1 MSNETSH
8 TKESGS
14 PIVGLLAGGVL
25 MVGGFWS
32 SIQLTNAIDAI
43 HHGEPATGPFAS
55 VAPALLKLEEAGIP
69 LDPGKTL
76 AAIGVFL
83 ILFPVIKSFFV
94 TPLKQAIDERNSDL
108 ERTFSEA
115 EELRAEMLQL
125 RTNYE
130 KQLERTQAEA
140 REQIQS
146 SIREAQNL
154 RQTLM
159 SEATERADQLVAK
172 AHQEIAAERDRVVA
186 QLRAEVTDL
195 ALTAAERVIGAN
207 MDTEANRRLV
217 DDFINSVEVT
227 R

>member
-1 MSNETSH
+1 MSNEH
-8 TKESGS
+8 TQSQSSGS
-14 PIVGLLAGGVL
+14 PIIGFVAGIIF
-25 MVGGFWS
+25 MAGGFWAS
-32 SIQLTNAIDAI
+32 LQVTQGIEAI
-43 HHGEPATGPFAS
+43 HHGEAATGPLAS
-55 VAPALLKLEEAGIP
+55 LAPLMLNLEEKGIP
-69 LDPGKTL
+69 LDLGKTL
-76 AAIGVFL
+76 ATIGVFL

-115 EELRAEMLQL
+115 EELRAEMQQM
-125 RTNYE
+125 RANYE

-159 SEATERADQLVAK
+159 AEATERADQMVDK
-172 AHQEIAAERDRVVA
+172 AQQEIAAERDKVVT
-186 QLRAEVTDL
+186 QLRTQVTDL
-195 ALTAAERVIGAN
+195 ALTAAERVIGQN
-207 MDTEANRRLV
+207 MDTAANRRLV
-217 DDFINSVEVT
+217 DDFIAQVEVT